1 MSGASTDYLRI
12 ARVLKS
18 YGTSGEIL
26 MGFRE
31 IGPEDLN
38 FKEPVFIMFDGL
50 PVPFFIESFQPKG
63 SSKALVRLTGMKS
76 LEDAEE
82 IAGSDVFAKRSAL
95 NDLSDEDEGLTID
108 MLPGWILLDGEGREV
123 GIISDYEPIP
133 GNPCLYIDTPCGA
146 QVMVPLHDD
155 LIVDIDEENRRI
167 SLQIPEG
174 LI

>member
-1 MSGASTDYLRI
+1 MSGASTDFLRI

-38 FKEPVFIMFDGL
+38 HKEPVFIMFDGL

-63 SSKALVRLTGMKS
+63 SAKALVRLTGIKS
-76 LEDAEE
+76 LDDAEE
-82 IAGSDVFAKRSAL
+82 IAGCDVYARRSAL
-95 NDLSDEDEGLTID
+95 HDLSDEDEGLTVD
-108 MLPGWILLDGEGREV
+108 MLPGWTLFDAEGREV
-123 GIISDYEPIP
+123 GVISDYEPIP
-133 GNPCLYIDTPCGA
+133 GNTCLYVETGSGT
-146 QVMVPLHDD
+146 VMVPLHDD
-155 LIVDIDEENRRI
+155 LIVDIDEENQRI